1 MGNIKTLY
9 FYSIL
14 FLALTMSIRVLAQ
27 ETFDPD
33 QLYQDARKLI
43 LEGKRDEGRL
53 ILSKVLT
60 KYPGYG
66 DVLILMGRSYAWD
79 GKYDSAAIYFEKA
92 LIASPNYEDAYVAYI
107 DDLFWSENYDR
118 ADSVIKMGLDKVG
131 NQSMPLKYRSSRL
144 YYYKED
150 YKTALKIANEVFAK
164 APKTEG
170 LLGYIETLRRQTR
183 INAVGATYDYDYF
196 YGDLSPWNTYSVYGR
211 THTDLT
217 GSLIARVTHSE
228 RFDGRGTQA
237 ELDAFPSLGKN
248 KYGYLNVGYSG
259 ASFFPKFRFG
269 TSIFWNLPKA
279 YELEAG
285 YRYLQFSDV
294 THIITGSVGKYISN
308 WWLNLRLNFIPG
320 KEGSSTSANFQTR
333 YYFSGPEDFISVQ
346 VSTGVSPDEETRD
359 FQSQLLNSYRARI
372 GYQHLWTSRWM
383 GFAFVG
389 YSRDEI
395 SEQNF
400 RNNLNISIGTEF
412 RF

>member
-1 MGNIKTLY
+1 MKHHK
-9 FYSIL
+9 FL
-14 FLALTMSIRVLAQ
+14 FLLSFLVMAISFPKEGSAQ
-27 ETFDPD
+27 ESFDPD
-33 QLYQDARKLI
+33 ELYANARKLI
-43 LEGKRDEGRL
+43 LDGKRTEGRL
-53 ILSKVLT
+53 ILSKVLS
-60 KYPGYG
+60 KYPDYG
-66 DVLILMGRSYAWD
+66 DVLVLMGRSYAWD

-92 LIASPNYEDAYVAYI
+92 LLASPSYEDVYVAYI
-107 DDLFWSENYDR
+107 DDLFWSENYER
-118 ADSVIKMGLDKVG
+118 AGEVIALGLEKIG
-131 NQSMPLKYRSSRL
+131 PQSTELKYRYSRL
-144 YYYKED
+144 LYYKED
-150 YKTALKIANEVFAK
+150 YKNALKAANEVFSK

-170 LLGYIETLRRQTR
+170 LLGYIETLRRKTR

-211 THTDLT
+211 THTDFT

-248 KYGYLNVGYSG
+248 KYGYFNVGYSQ

-269 TSIFWNLPKA
+269 TSVFWNLPKA

-294 THIITGSVGKYISN
+294 THIITGSAGKYIGN

-320 KEGSSTSANFQTR
+320 KDGSSTSANFQTR
-333 YYFSGPEDFISVQ
+333 YYFSGPEDFFSIQ
-346 VSTGVSPDEETRD
+346 LSTGVSPDEETRD

-383 GFAFVG
+383 GFGFVG

-395 SEQNF
+395 SEKQF

>member
-1 MGNIKTLY
+1 
-9 FYSIL
+9 
-14 FLALTMSIRVLAQ
+14 
-27 ETFDPD
+27 
-33 QLYQDARKLI
+33 
-43 LEGKRDEGRL
+43 
-53 ILSKVLT
+53 
-60 KYPGYG
+60 
-66 DVLILMGRSYAWD
+66 MGRSYAWD
-79 GKYDSAAIYFEKA
+79 GKYDSAAVYFERA
-92 LIASPNYEDAYVAYI
+92 LIASPTYEDAYIAYI
-107 DDLFWSENYDR
+107 DDLFWSENYEK
-118 ADSVIKMGLDKVG
+118 AEKVIEKGLEMVG
-131 NQSMPLKYRSSRL
+131 PQSMPIKYRSSRL
-144 YYYKED
+144 LYYKEE
-150 YKTALKIANEVFAK
+150 YKSALKIANEVFDK
-164 APKTEG
+164 EPKMEG
-170 LLGYIETLRRQTR
+170 LLEYIGILRRKTQ

-196 YGDLSPWNTYSVYGR
+196 YGDLSPWHTYSAYGR
-211 THTDLT
+211 TFTDFT
-217 GSLIARVTHSE
+217 GSLIARVTQSQ
-228 RFDGRGTQA
+228 RFDGIGTQA
-237 ELDAFPSLGKN
+237 ELDAYPSLGKN
-248 KYGYLNVGYSG
+248 KYGYFNVGYSG

-285 YRYLQFSDV
+285 YRFLQFSEA
-294 THIITGSVGKYISN
+294 THIITGSAGKYISN

-333 YYFSGPEDFISVQ
+333 YYFSGPEDFFSIQ

>member
-1 MGNIKTLY
+1 MGNY
-9 FYSIL
+9 RIL
-14 FLALTMSIRVLAQ
+14 FAYLFFIMALAFPKTILAQ
-27 ETFDPD
+27 ESFDPD
-33 QLYQDARKLI
+33 KLYIEAKKLI
-43 LEGKRDEGRL
+43 LDGSRQDGRK
-53 ILSKVLT
+53 ILSKVLV
-60 KYPGYG
+60 KYPDYG

-79 GKYDSAAIYFEKA
+79 GKYDSAAIFFEKA
-92 LIASPNYEDAYVAYI
+92 LISSPTYEDAYIAYI
-107 DDLFWSENYDR
+107 DDLFWSENYDK
-118 ADSVIKMGLDKVG
+118 AEKVLKTG
-131 NQSMPLKYRSSRL
+131 IEKIGTQSLPLMYRSSRL

-164 APKTEG
+164 DPKMEG
-170 LLGYIETLRRQTR
+170 LLVYIGILRRKTQT
-183 INAVGATYDYDYF
+183 NAVGGTYDYDYF
-196 YGDLSPWNTYSVYGR
+196 YGDISPWQTYSVYGR
-211 THTDLT
+211 THTDFT
-217 GSLIARVTHSE
+217 GSLIARVTHSQ

-237 ELDAFPSLGKN
+237 ELDAYPSLGKN
-248 KYGYLNVGYSG
+248 RYGYFNIGYSQ

-269 TSIFWNLPKA
+269 TSVFWNLPKA

-285 YRYLQFSDV
+285 YRYLQFSDA

-320 KEGSSTSANFQTR
+320 KVGSSTSANFQTR
-333 YYFSGPEDFISVQ
+333 YYFSGPEDFVSVQ

-359 FQSQLLNSYRARI
+359 FQSQLLNSYRARV
-372 GYQHLWTSRWM
+372 GYQHLWTPRWM

-395 SEQNF
+395 SEQKF

>member
-1 MGNIKTLY
+1 MRKYATLF
-9 FYSIL
+9 FYGFL
-14 FLALTMSIRVLAQ
+14 FLAIALPKTGWAQ

-33 QLYQDARKLI
+33 VLYQDARKLI
-43 LEGKRDEGRL
+43 LEGKRQEGRV
-53 ILSKVLT
+53 ILSKVLG
-60 KYPGYG
+60 KYPDYG

-92 LIASPNYEDAYVAYI
+92 LIASPTYEDAYIAYI
-107 DDLFWSENYDR
+107 DDLFWSENYER
-118 ADSVIKMGLDKVG
+118 AEAVINMGLEKIG
-131 NQSMPLKYRSSRL
+131 PQSMPLKYRSSRL
-144 YYYKED
+144 YYFRED
-150 YKTALKIANEVFAK
+150 YKSAIKIANEVFAK

-170 LLGYIETLRRQTR
+170 LLGYIETLRRKTR
-183 INAVGATYDYDYF
+183 INALGATYDYDYF

-248 KYGYLNVGYSG
+248 KYGYFNVGYSQ

-269 TSIFWNLPKA
+269 TSVFWNLPKA

-285 YRYLQFSDV
+285 YRFLQFSDA
-294 THIITGSVGKYISN
+294 THIITGSAGKYISN

-320 KEGSSTSANFQTR
+320 KDGSSTSANFQTR
-333 YYFSGPEDFISVQ
+333 YYFNGPEDFFSIQ
-346 VSTGVSPDEETRD
+346 LSTGVSPDEETRD

-383 GFAFVG
+383 GFGFVG

-395 SEQNF
+395 SEQQF